1 MDSPLCQFCHK
12 EAETIEHA
20 LVVCPWT
27 APIWFGSQLQ
37 LTPNELNV
45 QRLDSWILQQR
56 IGLMAT
62 LLWQICKNRNDSV
75 FGHENPDA
83 VHTLCKATM
92 LAAEYLRVH
101 LAERNHSS
109 LASTRHSRVSWHPP
123 PVGVLKCNVDAAYS
137 STRQVGVVSAI
148 IRDNQGRVI
157 TGKAKKIHSSSSLAM
172 EAFALREGLILARS
186 YYCEQILVESDCSL
200 LVDSTRK
207 ILKIAVI
214 VEDVVRLKNS
224 FDHCGLLWTGRETN
238 EAAYWATQAAL
249 SKRLSVDWYHNFPVD
264 LNIILAKDRAGL

>member
-1 MDSPLCQFCHK
+1 
-12 EAETIEHA
+12 
-20 LVVCPWT
+20 
-27 APIWFGSQLQ
+27 
-37 LTPNELNV
+37 
-45 QRLDSWILQQR
+45 
-56 IGLMAT
+56 MAT

-137 STRQVGVVSAI
+137 STRQVGAVSAT

-157 TGKAKKIHSSSSLAM
+157 TGKAKKIHTSSSFAA
-172 EAFALREGLILARS
+172 EAFALREGLILILARS
-186 YYCEQILVESDCSL
+186 CHCERILVESGCSL
-200 LVDSTRK
+200 LIDACRSTRK
-207 ILKIAVI
+207 IPDIAVI
-214 VEDVVRLKNS
+214 VGDVVKLKNS
-224 FDHCGLLWTGRETN
+224 FDHCHCGLLWTSGETN
-238 EAAYWATQAAL
+238 EAAYWAAQAAL
-249 SKRLSVDWYHNFPVD
+249 SDRLSVEWYMIFN
-264 LNIILAKDRAGL
+264 